1 MKGDGLSKLY
11 DRLTLAELVRLR
23 LAALSRGDLADCER
37 LDRACSFEDY
47 GAYCARLDASDMLT
61 LCTMVE
67 LLPKLA
73 KLQMVGALR
82 PLVAYLEGK
91 GRDAGWM
98 GYLDGYAAGW
108 KAAGKRGDPPEVGEA
123 SLTKASARA
132 YRLETTFTDAL
143 DRLAAELARR
153 AKTPREALAAFAQ
166 DELGVA
172 FDDLLGAWAKPAMYA
187 LAQHAEA
194 LNAAEPDAEGLEL
207 LGDVLRV
214 TWRRHGLRDP
224 TAEIDDK
231 LRERYEAALRG
242 AEDDTLDG

>member
-11 DRLTLAELVRLR
+11 DRLTVTELVRLR
-23 LAALSRGDLADCER
+23 LAALSRGDLADCDR

-47 GAYCARLDASDMLT
+47 GAYCARLDASDTLT

-82 PLVAYLEGK
+82 PLVAYLEA
-91 GRDAGWM
+91 AGEEAAWV

-108 KAAGKRGDPPEVGEA
+108 KAAGKRGNPPKVGDA
-123 SLTKASARA
+123 SLTRASARA
-132 YRLETTFTDAL
+132 YRLGTTFSDAL
-143 DRLAAELARR
+143 DRLSAELAGL
-153 AKTPREALAAFAQ
+153 AKTPRDALAAFAH

-172 FDDLLGAWAKPAMYA
+172 FDDLLGAWAKPAMDA

-207 LGDVLRV
+207 LGEVLRV
-214 TWRRHGLRDP
+214 AWRRHGLRDP
-224 TAEIDDK
+224 SAEIDDN
-231 LRERYEAALRG
+231 LRERYEAVLRG
-242 AEDDTLDG
+242 AEDDAVGD